1 MIVTTH
7 NNIATLTTPPYQVSN
22 QAEDQTNLTETL

>member
-7 NNIATLTTPPYQVSN
+7 NNIATLTTPYQVSN